1 MGFDYYDILKV
12 NRSATDEDLKKS
24 YRRLAIRW
32 HPDKNPSNEEEA
44 EAKFK
49 QISEAY
55 EANCLVQVLS
65 DPQRRAIY
73 DQHGEEEEPK
83 GVPRDAEDIF
93 TEIFGS
99 SNPFGFESMNRT
111 KSTRFQADGSGS
123 AAPAARPWKAP
134 AVERKL
140 ACSLEELYHGTEKK
154 MNISRNVMQPNGRTV
169 PENEVLTVEV
179 KPGWKRGTKITFPNK
194 GNDRLAADVVIVI
207 DEKPHDV
214 YKRDG
219 NDLVVHHKISL
230 VDALTG
236 TRINLKTLDGR
247 DLVIEMTDVVKPSY
261 ELVIQS
267 EGMPVARE
275 PRKKGNLVI
284 KFDVKFPSRLAPEQR
299 AAIRRILGG

>member
-1 MGFDYYDILKV
+1 MGFDYYNILKV

-32 HPDKNPSNEEEA
+32 HPDKNPSNKEEA

-55 EANCLVQVLS
+55 EVLS
-65 DPQRRAIY
+65 DAQRRAIY
-73 DQHGEEEEPK
+73 DQHGEEGLK

-93 TEIFGS
+93 TEIFA
-99 SNPFGFESMNRT
+99 R
-111 KSTRFQADGSGS
+111 STRFQADGSGS
-123 AAPAARPWKAP
+123 AARPWKAP

-154 MNISRNVMQPNGRTV
+154 MNISRGVMQPDGRTV
-169 PENEVLTVEV
+169 PENEVWTVEV
-179 KPGWKRGTKITFPNK
+179 KPGWKRGTKITFPSK
-194 GNDRLAADVVIVI
+194 GNDGLPADVVIVI

-219 NDLVVHHKISL
+219 NDLVVHHKIPL

-236 TRINLKTLDGR
+236 TGINLKTLDGR

-275 PRKKGNLVI
+275 PGKKGNLVI